1 MDEAAKIVHERSDH
15 RGAFVIF
22 SDAKRMAELT
32 YTVAGHYVILDHTD
46 VDDALRGT
54 GAGARLVKAAV
65 DWARAE
71 HVRLLPLC
79 PFAKSVF
86 DKTPEYADV
95 RAS

>member
-1 MDEAAKIVHERSDH
+1 MDKAAEIMHERSDH

-22 SDAKRMAELT
+22 SNGNRMAELT
-32 YTVAGHYVILDHTD
+32 YTVAGSYIILDHTH

-54 GAGARLVKAAV
+54 GAGAKLVKAAV
-65 DWARAE
+65 EWARAE
-71 HVRLLPLC
+71 HQRLLPLC